1 MRYIAAIGITLLSL
15 AFSPGGM
22 AQEKKIRKV
31 DATYTRPYAGSEM
44 FQTYCAVCHG
54 VDARG
59 NGPAASVLKTAPAD
73 LTLLS
78 QKHQGKFPTL
88 EVREYIRGDSAIA
101 AHGTRDMPM
110 WGDVLKSVGTGG
122 DATLTLRVRNL
133 SDYIAGLQQK

>member
-1 MRYIAAIGITLLSL
+1 MRYFAAIGITLAAL
-15 AFSPGGM
+15 ALASATQ

-31 DATYTRPYAGSEM
+31 EATYTKPYSGSEM

-54 VDARG
+54 VDG
-59 NGPAASVLKTAPAD
+59 KGSGPAASALKTTPAN

-78 QKHQGKFPTL
+78 QKHDGKFPTL
-88 EVREYIRGDSAIA
+88 EVREYIRGDSATA

-110 WGDVLKSVGTGG
+110 WGDVLKNVGSGG

-133 SDYIAGLQQK
+133 SDYIEGLQEK